1 LIDLPAAPQPA
12 GEGGLLPFKYP
23 HLSFCSQNLRSLN
36 ISTKNNITKE
46 KIYAITKEKTD
57 VILICDLKLNSDVQK
72 AAVHDVEKY
81 FMLNGYKLYHNS
93 TKSTRGV
100 GILISRKLAHTIVNV
115 HKDPDCNILF
125 AEI

>member
-1 LIDLPAAPQPA
+1 M
-12 GEGGLLPFKYP
+12 
-23 HLSFCSQNLRSLN
+23 RSLN